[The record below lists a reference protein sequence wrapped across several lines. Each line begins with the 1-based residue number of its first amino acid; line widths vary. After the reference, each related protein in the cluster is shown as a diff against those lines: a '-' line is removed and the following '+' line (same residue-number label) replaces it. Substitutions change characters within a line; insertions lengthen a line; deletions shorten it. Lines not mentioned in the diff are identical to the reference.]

1 MCQMNKDNKKV
12 HIILASKSERRKD
25 ILKREGFDF
34 EIYVPRTEEKD
45 IIGEKYSEKLVSEC
59 AREKAEAAYKEL
71 SGGSHSSPVQ
81 SGSQSSSVHVV
92 GASYASAKDGSQS
105 SLAHAVGTSYASAKG
120 FAESAHMI
128 IVSCDTVV
136 VNDGIIIGKP
146 KDRDDAKRILKSL
159 SGKRHR
165 VISAVCIC
173 KGGEYHVKSDTTY
186 VEFRNLSDEEIE
198 NYINE
203 RKPYDKAGS
212 YGIQDEKFD
221 FVESIEG
228 SMDNVVGFPIE
239 KFKEMLGGLA
249 AVPVHYRATELCIK
263 VSKPFCER
271 QETLNS
277 SPVP

>member
-1 MCQMNKDNKKV
+1 MKRAKYNKDAVQDLANIMGVSFATARKYYKEFEMLEQKKKNSKF

-34 EIYVPRTEEKD
+34 EIYVPHTEEKD
-45 IIGEKYSEKLVSEC
+45 IIGEKYSEELALEC

-71 SGGSHSSPVQ
+71 SEGSHSSPVQ
-81 SGSQSSSVHVV
+81 SGLQSSLAHAVGASAKEGSQNSFAHAV
-92 GASYASAKDGSQS
+92 GASYASAKW
-105 SLAHAVGTSYASAKG
+105 LAYT
-120 FAESAHMI
+120 I

-173 KGGEYHVKSDTTY
+173 KDGKYHLMSDTTY
-186 VEFRNLSDEEIE
+186 VKFRKLSDEEIE
-198 NYINE
+198 NYIDE

-249 AVPVHYRATELCIK
+249 
-263 VSKPFCER
+263 
-271 QETLNS
+271 
-277 SPVP
+277 

>member
-1 MCQMNKDNKKV
+1 MNKDNKKI

-25 ILKREGFDF
+25 ILEREGFDF
-34 EIYVPRTEEKD
+34 EIHVPHTEEKD

-71 SGGSHSSPVQ
+71 SGGLHSSPVHEGLQ
-81 SGSQSSSVHVV
+81 HANPTV
-92 GASYASAKDGSQS
+92 GASYTSANKE
-105 SLAHAVGTSYASAKG
+105 
-120 FAESAHMI
+120 FAPMTI

-136 VNDGIIIGKP
+136 VNDGVIIGKP
-146 KDRDDAKRILKSL
+146 KDRDDAKRILKLL

-173 KGGEYHVKSDTTY
+173 KDNEYYTKTDTTY
-186 VEFRNLSDEEIE
+186 VKFKKLSDEEIE
-198 NYINE
+198 NYIDE

-239 KFKEMLGGLA
+239 TFMEMLN
-249 AVPVHYRATELCIK
+249 EL
-263 VSKPFCER
+263 
-271 QETLNS
+271 
-277 SPVP
+277 

>member
-1 MCQMNKDNKKV
+1 MSIENKNL

-34 EIYVPRTEEKD
+34 EIYVPHTEEKD
-45 IIGEKYSEKLVSEC
+45 IIGEKYNEELVSEC

-81 SGSQSSSVHVV
+81 SGSQSSAAHAV
-92 GASYASAKDGSQS
+92 GASYASAKDGLQS
-105 SLAHAVGTSYASAKG
+105 SAAHAVGASYASAKG
-120 FAESAHMI
+120 LAYTI

-136 VNDGIIIGKP
+136 VNDGVIIGKP

-159 SGKRHR
+159 SGSRHR

-173 KGGEYHVKSDTTY
+173 KDGEYYVETDTTY
-186 VEFRNLSDEEIE
+186 VTFRKISDEEIE
-198 NYINE
+198 NYIDE

-221 FVESIEG
+221 FVEYIEG

-239 KFKEMLGGLA
+239 KFKEMLCG
-249 AVPVHYRATELCIK
+249 K
-263 VSKPFCER
+263 
-271 QETLNS
+271 
-277 SPVP
+277 

>member
-1 MCQMNKDNKKV
+1 MCQMNKDNKKI

-34 EIYVPRTEEKD
+34 EIYVPHTEEKD
-45 IIGEKYSEKLVSEC
+45 IIGEKYNEKLVSEC

-71 SGGSHSSPVQ
+71 S
-81 SGSQSSSVHVV
+81 
-92 GASYASAKDGSQS
+92 
-105 SLAHAVGTSYASAKG
+105 AKG
-120 FAESAHMI
+120 LAYTI

-136 VNDGIIIGKP
+136 VNDGVIIGKP
-146 KDRDDAKRILKSL
+146 KDRDDAKRILKLL

-165 VISAVCIC
+165 VISTVCIC
-173 KGGEYHVKSDTTY
+173 KDGKYHLMSDTTY
-186 VEFRNLSDEEIE
+186 VKFRKLYDEEIE
-198 NYINE
+198 NYIDE

-239 KFKEMLGGLA
+239 LFEKMMYNL
-249 AVPVHYRATELCIK
+249 
-263 VSKPFCER
+263 
-271 QETLNS
+271 
-277 SPVP
+277 

>member
-1 MCQMNKDNKKV
+1 MSIDNKNL
-12 HIILASKSERRKD
+12 HIILASKSERRKE

-45 IIGEKYSEKLVSEC
+45 IIGEKYSEELVSEC

-71 SGGSHSSPVQ
+71 SEGSRSSPVR
-81 SGSQSSSVHVV
+81 SGSQSLLAHVV
-92 GASYASAKDGSQS
+92 GTSSAS
-105 SLAHAVGTSYASAKG
+105 TKG
-120 FAESAHMI
+120 FVESANTI

-146 KDRDDAKRILKSL
+146 KDREDAKKILKSL
-159 SGKRHR
+159 SGSRHR

-173 KGGEYHVKSDTTY
+173 KDGEYYVETDTTY
-186 VEFRNLSDEEIE
+186 VNFRKISDDEIE
-198 NYINE
+198 NYIDE

-221 FVESIEG
+221 FVESIDG

-239 KFKEMLGGLA
+239 KFKEMLCG
-249 AVPVHYRATELCIK
+249 R
-263 VSKPFCER
+263 
-271 QETLNS
+271 
-277 SPVP
+277 

>member
-1 MCQMNKDNKKV
+1 MDKNKKKIN
-12 HIILASKSERRKD
+12 IILASKSERRKD

-34 EIYVPRTEEKD
+34 EIYVPHTEEKD
-45 IIGEKYSEKLVSEC
+45 IIGEKYSEELALEC

-71 SGGSHSSPVQ
+71 SVKG
-81 SGSQSSSVHVV
+81 
-92 GASYASAKDGSQS
+92 
-105 SLAHAVGTSYASAKG
+105 LAYT
-120 FAESAHMI
+120 I

-173 KGGEYHVKSDTTY
+173 KDGKYHLMSDTTY
-186 VEFRNLSDEEIE
+186 VKFRNLSDEEIE
-198 NYINE
+198 NYIDE

-221 FVESIEG
+221 FVEYIEG

-239 KFKEMLGGLA
+239 LFEKMM
-249 AVPVHYRATELCIK
+249 YNI
-263 VSKPFCER
+263 
-271 QETLNS
+271 
-277 SPVP
+277 

>member
-1 MCQMNKDNKKV
+1 MDKNKEKIN
-12 HIILASKSERRKD
+12 IILASKSERRKD

-34 EIYVPRTEEKD
+34 EIYVPHTEEKD

-59 AREKAEAAYKEL
+59 AREKAESAYKEL
-71 SGGSHSSPVQ
+71 SGCSHSSLVYEGLQHANPT
-81 SGSQSSSVHVV
+81 V
-92 GASYASAKDGSQS
+92 GASY
-105 SLAHAVGTSYASAKG
+105 TSAKG
-120 FAESAHMI
+120 ISEPSATI

-173 KGGEYHVKSDTTY
+173 KDGKYHLMSDTTY
-186 VEFRNLSDEEIE
+186 VKFRNLSNEEIE
-198 NYINE
+198 NYIDE

-239 KFKEMLGGLA
+239 VFKELLA
-249 AVPVHYRATELCIK
+249 GFV
-263 VSKPFCER
+263 
-271 QETLNS
+271 
-277 SPVP
+277 

>member
-1 MCQMNKDNKKV
+1 MNENEKKYY
-12 HIILASKSERRKD
+12 IILASKSERRKD

-34 EIYVPRTEEKD
+34 EIYMPHTEEKD
-45 IIGEKYSEKLVSEC
+45 IIGEKHSEELALEC

-71 SGGSHSSPVQ
+71 SEGSHSSPV
-81 SGSQSSSVHVV
+81 HNV
-92 GASYASAKDGSQS
+92 GA
-105 SLAHAVGTSYASAKG
+105 SYASAKG

-146 KDRDDAKRILKSL
+146 RDRDDAKRILKSL

-173 KGGEYHVKSDTTY
+173 KDGKYHLMSDTTY
-186 VEFRNLSDEEIE
+186 VKFRKLSDEEIE
-198 NYINE
+198 NYIDE

-228 SMDNVVGFPIE
+228 SLDNVVGFPIE
-239 KFKEMLGGLA
+239 VFKEMVAGLA
-249 AVPVHYRATELCIK
+249 
-263 VSKPFCER
+263 
-271 QETLNS
+271 
-277 SPVP
+277 

>member
-1 MCQMNKDNKKV
+1 MDKNKKKIN
-12 HIILASKSERRKD
+12 IILASKSERRKD

-34 EIYVPRTEEKD
+34 EIYVPHTEEKD
-45 IIGEKYSEKLVSEC
+45 IIGKKYSEKLVNEC

-71 SGGSHSSPVQ
+71 S
-81 SGSQSSSVHVV
+81 
-92 GASYASAKDGSQS
+92 
-105 SLAHAVGTSYASAKG
+105 AKG
-120 FAESAHMI
+120 LAYTI

-136 VNDGIIIGKP
+136 VNDGVIIGKP

-173 KGGEYHVKSDTTY
+173 KDNEYYTKTDTTY
-186 VEFRNLSDEEIE
+186 VKFRNISDKEIE
-198 NYINE
+198 NYIDE

-221 FVESIEG
+221 FVEGIEG

-239 KFKEMLGGLA
+239 TFKEMLN
-249 AVPVHYRATELCIK
+249 EL
-263 VSKPFCER
+263 
-271 QETLNS
+271 
-277 SPVP
+277 

>member
-1 MCQMNKDNKKV
+1 MNENEKKYY
-12 HIILASKSERRKD
+12 IILASKSERRKD

-34 EIYVPRTEEKD
+34 EVYVPHTEEKD
-45 IIGEKYSEKLVSEC
+45 IIGEKYSEELALEC

-71 SGGSHSSPVQ
+71 SGGSHSSPI
-81 SGSQSSSVHVV
+81 HVV
-92 GASYASAKDGSQS
+92 G
-105 SLAHAVGTSYASAKG
+105 VSYASAKG

-136 VNDGIIIGKP
+136 VNDGVIIGKP

-159 SGKRHR
+159 SGKKHR

-173 KGGEYHVKSDTTY
+173 KDGKYHLMSDTTY
-186 VEFRNLSDEEIE
+186 VKFRNLSDEEIE
-198 NYINE
+198 NYIDE

-239 KFKEMLGGLA
+239 KFKEMLAGLA
-249 AVPVHYRATELCIK
+249 
-263 VSKPFCER
+263 
-271 QETLNS
+271 
-277 SPVP
+277 